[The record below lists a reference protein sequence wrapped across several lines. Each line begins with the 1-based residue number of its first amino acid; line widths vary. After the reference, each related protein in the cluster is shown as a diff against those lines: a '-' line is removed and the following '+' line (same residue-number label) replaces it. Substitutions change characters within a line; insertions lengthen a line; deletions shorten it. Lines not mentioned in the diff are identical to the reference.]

1 MRLTQI
7 ELALDPASRLILQ
20 LAAAPQFVYA
30 PPFRSDQKKL
40 DLVTLRG
47 AFSMAVIA
55 IASEFR
61 ELEPICVVDP
71 KRLNDLLNEIAF
83 GGKRIEAFDRCLD
96 PLPARFVL
104 FDRVCVTL

>member
-7 ELALDPASRLILQ
+7 ELSLDPAPRLILQ
-20 LAAAPQFVYA
+20 LPAAPQFIVA
-30 PPFRSDQKKL
+30 PPFGSDQMKL
-40 DLVTLRG
+40 ELITLLR

-61 ELEPICVVDP
+61 ELEPIRIVDP
-71 KRLNDLLNEIAF
+71 ERLNGLLNEIAF
-83 GGKRIEAFDRCLD
+83 GGKRIEALDRCLD
-96 PLPARFVL
+96 SLPARLVL